1 MAKKKK
7 VDWEP
12 GTYYGS
18 NKYNKAAGLYS
29 GESTK
34 ASWVD
39 DEGNK
44 RSWKE
49 GPFRNRAVETWNG
62 DKRVYKSTKNP
73 KPYDVTHIKKK
84 TTQSGGWGFGIDGK
98 EKIVEG
104 KMKRKYDDEGN
115 ITKEKF
121 RASNK
126 EDRKMFRKIKKNKRK
141 GITK

>member
-1 MAKKKK
+1 MSKKRKLKK
-7 VDWEP
+7 E
-12 GTYYGS
+12 G
-18 NKYNKAAGLYS
+18 KYKESAGLYT
-29 GESTK
+29 GEFKSAKWT
-34 ASWVD
+34 
-39 DEGNK
+39 DELGE
-44 RSWKE
+44 RSWNE
-49 GPFRNRAVETWNG
+49 IPFANRSIERING
-62 DKRVYKSTKNP
+62 DKTVYKKTKNP
-73 KPYDVTHIKKK
+73 KPYDITHIKKK

>member
-39 DEGNK
+39 DEGN
-44 RSWKE
+44 
-49 GPFRNRAVETWNG
+49 
-62 DKRVYKSTKNP
+62 
-73 KPYDVTHIKKK
+73 
-84 TTQSGGWGFGIDGK
+84 
-98 EKIVEG
+98 
-104 KMKRKYDDEGN
+104 

-121 RASNK
+121 RADSK
-126 EDRKMFRKIKKNKRK
+126 EDRKMFRKINRNKRK
-141 GITK
+141 GKTE